1 MEDIKNWLEQYRRA
15 VEAAFGE
22 RICFLGLQGSRARGE
37 AGPDSDIDVV
47 LVLDRLAPE
56 DLARYRQAVA
66 ALPDRALLCG
76 FLSGREELLHWSKGE
91 LFQFYHDTTA
101 LIGSLED
108 LRPLAESSAAAGE
121 AVLNGACALYHA
133 CIHNALHGRSEEMLK
148 ELFKTAAFTL
158 RAKHFLET
166 GTYIPTRAELLPVLH
181 GMDLAVLEAGETLRQ
196 GGEVDLDALSALLLE
211 WSGALL
217 RRSCR

>member
-1 MEDIKNWLEQYRRA
+1 
-15 VEAAFGE
+15 
-22 RICFLGLQGSRARGE
+22 
-37 AGPDSDIDVV
+37 
-47 LVLDRLAPE
+47 
-56 DLARYRQAVA
+56 
-66 ALPDRALLCG
+66 
-76 FLSGREELLHWSKGE
+76 
-91 LFQFYHDTTA
+91 
-101 LIGSLED
+101 
-108 LRPLAESSAAAGE
+108 
-121 AVLNGACALYHA
+121 
-133 CIHNALHGRSEEMLK
+133 MLK

>member
-1 MEDIKNWLEQYRRA
+1 MEDIKNWLEQYRRT

-76 FLSGREELLHWSKGE
+76 FLSGREELL
-91 LFQFYHDTTA
+91 
-101 LIGSLED
+101 
-108 LRPLAESSAAAGE
+108 PLVE
-121 AVLNGACALYHA
+121 
-133 CIHNALHGRSEEMLK
+133 R
-148 ELFKTAAFTL
+148 
-158 RAKHFLET
+158 
-166 GTYIPTRAELLPVLH
+166 GTVPVL
-181 GMDLAVLEAGETLRQ
+181 
-196 GGEVDLDALSALLLE
+196 S
-211 WSGALL
+211 
-217 RRSCR
+217 